1 VAPARRARA
10 PRPAPARPA
19 GERVARFYSRYLRH
33 LKGRWA
39 GEPFVLER
47 WQREGIVDPLFGTLD
62 KRGLRRYREAL
73 IGLPRK
79 NGKSELASGLALYL
93 LVADGEFGAEV
104 YSLAGS
110 RAQARI
116 VFGNARDMVLASP
129 MLRAMTKVYR
139 DAIEVPETASVYRV
153 LSADSRLAHGYNP
166 HGAIVDELHVHP
178 TADLYQAMATGTGA
192 RRQPLIVSITTA
204 GWQRGT
210 IAHELYEK
218 GRRSRDPRFFFRWWE
233 APAGCRLDD
242 TRAWRK
248 ANPARWITVD
258 YLRGQMRAPGMHES
272 VFRRLHLNQWVGS
285 ERRWIA
291 QEVWD
296 AGGGRPVL
304 SPGDAVWVGVDAAP
318 KRDTTA
324 VVVDRRD
331 DDGVHHVVARV
342 WEADRQ
348 MGYLDFA
355 EVEDYL
361 RQLCVDFDVRRILV
375 DPFTMMRSMVLLR
388 EEGLPV
394 EEFPQGD
401 ARMVPA
407 SQTLYDLA
415 LEGRLRHG
423 DDSDLRRQADNA
435 AVRETA
441 RGWRLHKL
449 KSTGHI
455 DSIVALAMAAHTA
468 EQDAATGGDDPSVWV
483 F

>member
-1 VAPARRARA
+1 MAPAAKPRA
-10 PRPAPARPA
+10 RPAPARA
-19 GERVARFYSRYLRH
+19 GGDRVARFFEKHLRH

-39 GEPFVLER
+39 GEPFVLEP
-47 WQREGIVDPLFGTLD
+47 WQRREIVDPLFGTFD
-62 KRGLRRYREAL
+62 RKGLRRYREAL

-79 NGKSELASGLALYL
+79 NGKSELAAGLALYL

-116 VFGNARDMVLASP
+116 VFGNARAMVLASP
-129 MLRAMTKVYR
+129 MLRAMTRVYR
-139 DAIEVPETASVYRV
+139 NAIEVPETASVYQC

-166 HGAIVDELHVHP
+166 SGAIVDELHVHP
-178 TADLYQAMATGTGA
+178 NADLYQAMTTGTGA

-204 GWQRGT
+204 GYKRDT
-210 IAHELYEK
+210 IAHELYER
-218 GRRSRDPRFFFRWWE
+218 GRRGRDPRFFFRWWE
-233 APAGCRLDD
+233 APGGCRIDD

-258 YLRGQMRAPGMHES
+258 YLRGQMRSPGMHES
-272 VFRRLHLNQWVGS
+272 VFRRLHLNQWVSS
-285 ERRWIA
+285 ERVWIA
-291 QEVWD
+291 REIWD
-296 AGGGRPVL
+296 ANGGRPRL
-304 SPGDAVWVGVDAAP
+304 APGDPVWIGVDAAP

-324 VVVDRRD
+324 VVVDHRD
-331 DDGVHHVVARV
+331 EEGTHHVFVRV

-355 EVEDYL
+355 EVEDHL
-361 RQLCVDFDVRRILV
+361 RGLCLDYDVRRILV
-375 DPFTMMRSMVLLR
+375 DPYIMMRSMVLLR
-388 EEGLPV
+388 DEGLPV

-415 LEGRLRHG
+415 LEGRIRHG
-423 DDSDLRRQADNA
+423 NDRDLRRQAEAA
-435 AVRETA
+435 AVRETS

-449 KSTGHI
+449 KSSGHI
-455 DSIVALAMAAHTA
+455 DSVVALAMAAHTA
-468 EQDAATGGDDPSVWV
+468 EQDAETGGEPGVWV